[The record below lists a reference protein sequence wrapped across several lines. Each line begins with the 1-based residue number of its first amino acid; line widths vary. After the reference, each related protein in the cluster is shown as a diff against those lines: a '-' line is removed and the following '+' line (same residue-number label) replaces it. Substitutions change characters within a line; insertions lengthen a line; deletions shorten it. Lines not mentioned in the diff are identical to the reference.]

1 MTIYIPLLY
10 ICIALEC
17 KFFQSEIYTLDKQKC
32 EQEIAQ
38 QKIEI
43 TKQGNTVEV
52 VCVDMEIKL
61 EEKSRKPDLYNT
73 VYRTLN
79 NK

>member
-17 KFFQSEIYTLDKQKC
+17 KFFQSEIYTLDKQNC

-43 TKQGNTVEV
+43 TKQGNTVQV
-52 VCVDMEIKL
+52 ICVDMEIKL
-61 EEKSRKPDLYNT
+61 ERKTNELKSQLYS
-73 VYRTLN
+73 
-79 NK
+79 

>member
-17 KFFQSEIYTLDKQKC
+17 EFFQSEIYTLDEKKC

-38 QKIEI
+38 QKIELI
-43 TKQGNTVEV
+43 KLGRTVQAI
-52 VCVDMEIKL
+52 CVDMKIQV
-61 EEKSRKPDLYNT
+61 EKKTDVT
-73 VYRTLN
+73 YRSHTF
-79 NK
+79 K

>member
-10 ICIALEC
+10 ICIAMEC

-43 TKQGNTVEV
+43 
-52 VCVDMEIKL
+52 IKL
-61 EEKSRKPDLYNT
+61 GNRVEAICIDMDIQLEKKQDKYN
-73 VYRTLN
+73 N
-79 NK
+79 I

>member
-17 KFFQSEIYTLDKQKC
+17 KFFQSEIYTLDKQNC

-43 TKQGNTVEV
+43 TKQGNKVEAI
-52 VCVDMEIKL
+52 CIDMDIKL
-61 EEKSRKPDLYNT
+61 ERKNNEPDRKL
-73 VYRTLN
+73 LPA
-79 NK
+79 